1 MRLLVDEA
9 RTKDLKVGLSSHFA
23 WNREFYPKW
32 DPTFDTNDPEFEDLY
47 GKAVLLLPKIKC
59 SGRGHESQKLKS
71 SARTRYLVH
80 YGQAALRASVNARF
94 SLRLSFF
101 SASR

>member
-23 WNREFYPKW
+23 WNRECYPKW

-47 GKAVLLLPKIKC
+47 GKAVLLLPKIEC
-59 SGRGHESQKLKS
+59 SGRGYESLRLKPA
-71 SARTRYLVH
+71 ARTRALVH
-80 YGQAALRASVNARF
+80 YSNTQNVVDEVTSPRS
-94 SLRLSFF
+94 
-101 SASR
+101 